1 MKSKTVVEN
10 YNLSTGNLCQLLKI
24 EKELIPN
31 YFLLI
36 FPKEQGQPAPPEVS
50 EMLTIGIKC
59 AQKVSLEILGDQEAL
74 LVIYSGYSSRR
85 ERGWHIHIILLGSR
99 WREAWLYLMLAEKNI
114 LQALKIREDDA
125 PNL

>member
-1 MKSKTVVEN
+1 
-10 YNLSTGNLCQLLKI
+10 
-24 EKELIPN
+24 
-31 YFLLI
+31 
-36 FPKEQGQPAPPEVS
+36 
-50 EMLTIGIKC
+50 
-59 AQKVSLEILGDQEAL
+59 
-74 LVIYSGYSSRR
+74 VIYSGYSSRR